1 MSDSPS
7 GPGVHFPPPLLFVAG
22 IALGVALQ
30 RFWSL
35 TYDMMFSEDV
45 RIGSGYLFG
54 TVGAGILAWGLV
66 TFRRSRTAIY
76 PNQPAL
82 QIVQHGPYRFSRNPM
97 YVGLGI
103 LTAGLSL
110 IFDNVWILL
119 TLPPT
124 LLVLTA
130 FVVRREEAYLTA
142 SFGETYQ
149 RYCQQVR
156 RWL

>member
-66 TFRRSRTAIY
+66 TFRRARTAIY
-76 PNQPAL
+76 PNQPAE
-82 QIVQHGPYRFSRNPM
+82 QFVQHGPYRFSRNPM